1 MKNLSEVL
9 VAIAMLVVM
18 FCKID
23 PWHWFMPNETQM
35 VLLCLLV
42 AGVSIWVGLI
52 FREKAR
58 DERESLHLYRASRAG
73 YLVGV
78 AALSVLV
85 VIGGGGVDDVQ
96 HHVGQQGL
104 LEGRREP
111 FDKLCRQA
119 SDEPDGVGD
128 EVAPAVV
135 LEASRRRIERLEEA
149 VLDRDLGAGER
160 IQQRRLADVRVA
172 GESNG
177 RRCIAPPFL
186 PLGCALLLHILQ
198 PLAQK

>member
-1 MKNLSEVL
+1 MKNLSEIL

-23 PWHWFMPNETQM
+23 PWHWFMPTETQM

-78 AALSVLV
+78 AALSGLV
-85 VIGGGGVDDVQ
+85 VIQD
-96 HHVGQQGL
+96 L
-104 LEGRREP
+104 LHRLDP
-111 FDKLCRQA
+111 LLL
-119 SDEPDGVGD
+119 
-128 EVAPAVV
+128 VV
-135 LEASRRRIERLEEA
+135 LALMIITKLA
-149 VLDRDLGAGER
+149 VLKVSQYRA
-160 IQQRRLADVRVA
+160 
-172 GESNG
+172 
-177 RRCIAPPFL
+177 
-186 PLGCALLLHILQ
+186 
-198 PLAQK
+198 